1 MTIEITFSVALVMN
15 RILSLAFCGIHQDD
29 TDTFMKLIASEQ
41 SIYIVVHSPFS
52 FMSLFYCFAE
62 LSLSSK
68 EALLFGFG
76 VGVGV
81 QSASEAHQ
89 AEVQRLNQLLDEAQ
103 IQMQKLKLELESR
116 GGSASLVSYQL
127 LFIDFKLALPVSKK
141 VHASCNASLHAG
153 VGYNVSLPTSALIL
167 LLTLTCHRLEGDW
180 IKEQLGVLMMEP

>member
-1 MTIEITFSVALVMN
+1 MN
-15 RILSLAFCGIHQDD
+15 RILSLAFCGIHQHD
-29 TDTFMKLIASEQ
+29 TDIFMKLIASTER
-41 SIYIVVHSPFS
+41 SIYIVFHSPFS
-52 FMSLFYCFAE
+52 FMSSFYCFAE
-62 LSLSSK
+62 LSLSSM

-103 IQMQKLKLELESR
+103 IQMQNLKLELESR

-141 VHASCNASLHAG
+141 VHASCNAFLHTGA
-153 VGYNVSLPTSALIL
+153 GYNVSLPTSVLIL
-167 LLTLTCHRLEGDW
+167 LLTLMCHRLEGDW
-180 IKEQLGVLMMEP
+180 IKIKEQLGILMIKP

>member
-15 RILSLAFCGIHQDD
+15 RILSLAFCGIHQHD
-29 TDTFMKLIASEQ
+29 TDIFMKLIASER

-89 AEVQRLNQLLDEAQ
+89 AEVQRLNQLLVEAQ
-103 IQMQKLKLELESR
+103 IQMQNLKLELESR

-141 VHASCNASLHAG
+141 GYASCNASLHTG

-167 LLTLTCHRLEGDW
+167 LLTLTCHRPEGDW
-180 IKEQLGVLMMEP
+180 IKEQLGVLVMEP